1 MSDGSGFTGRR
12 AARERALSFLYEA
25 ESRGCSVEAILD
37 ELPLEVDAFAV
48 DLVTGVESNQAAIDT
63 VLATH
68 AHGWTVG
75 RMPSID
81 RAILRLAA
89 YELGHR
95 GDVPTAVIINEAVDL
110 AKEYSTEKSGGF
122 VNGVLVAVADELR
135 SDGDHPHHE
144 QSG

>member
-1 MSDGSGFTGRR
+1 VSDGSGFSGRR

-25 ESRGCSVEAILD
+25 ESRDCSVEAILD

-48 DLVTGVESNQAAIDT
+48 DLVSGVESNQATIDT
-63 VLATH
+63 LLTAH
-68 AHGWTVG
+68 AHGWAVG

-95 GDVPTAVIINEAVDL
+95 ADVPTAVIINEAVDL

-122 VNGVLVAVADELR
+122 VNGVLVAVAEELR
-135 SDGDHPHHE
+135 PDSDRPDDE